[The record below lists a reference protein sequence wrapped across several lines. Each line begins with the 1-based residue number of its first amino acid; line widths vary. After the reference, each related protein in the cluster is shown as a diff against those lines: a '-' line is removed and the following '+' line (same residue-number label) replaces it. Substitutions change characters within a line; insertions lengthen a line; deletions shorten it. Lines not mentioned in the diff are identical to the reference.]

1 MEDYA
6 KKGMKKIMLLFVV
19 IFGLITVAGCQEFV
33 TTTDATISVENANLV
48 LEVGDE
54 FNLIPRV
61 EGLNVAPQF
70 SFVSSDTTVFTV
82 SSNGLIIAVG
92 PGIGFLNINLL
103 NGTAPQ
109 LKLTVEVVE
118 EDATSGGED
127 NPIEDNPTE
136 DTYTIANGDIN
147 IEVGQEVVLQ
157 VLKGSSLYTGA
168 ITWLSNNA
176 AAATVD
182 ANGTVRGVEA
192 GNAKIIAVING
203 KPMSIDVVVRVKS
216 VVTISPTSL
225 IINGSNFVNTT
236 DSIIL
241 TATPNQGAIVGG
253 LTWKSSDDTK
263 ATVNNFGIVTG
274 VSTGIVTITASLS
287 DDLTVFGTFTLFVK
301 ELETSASPITS
312 ITLSGAS
319 EVLVGN
325 KAKLNVSYT
334 PADEPASFKFTS
346 SNASIATVDANGW
359 VTGVA
364 GGSVQITASLI
375 GDPDKKAIFNV
386 TVIPLPASI
395 AITGAANVGYGQNIL
410 LTAVV
415 SPLGA
420 NSTVIWSTN
429 NASVATVDVN
439 GRVTGIAEGTATI
452 TATSIVSASIKATH
466 NITVTDPKSIT
477 LNPSSLALG
486 VGSNQT
492 IIATVVAASLTDKS
506 VVWSSGNPAVA
517 TVDANGKVTAV
528 AVGSTTII
536 AKLNADNSTQAQ
548 ATVTV
553 TEAPL
558 PVITISASSASIAA
572 GTTKTLTA
580 TVTNTTN
587 TAVTWTS
594 SNTSVA
600 TVNSS
605 GVVSGV
611 AAGSAVITATSVAN
625 NSVSATCAITVTA
638 QLMPELTVSPTSGS
652 IYVGEPLQITAT
664 VTNVSNTA
672 VTWTSSNTGIATVSS
687 TGVVTGK
694 AAGSATIT
702 VTSVAN
708 TSVKK
713 TVAITVKAVPS
724 GTIILSA
731 EPGASLK
738 VGATGYQIYV
748 RDTAGTA
755 LSRLE
760 CTFITSDASV
770 ATVSAYGTIS
780 ALKVGNVVITAIHSK
795 GKGTIAIA
803 VVSST
808 TVTGL
813 VGTYNE
819 GSRLA
824 YNSLGYGV
832 EHSRYSGTTKYT
844 SSGSLVSQR
853 VSVLTVDTSRRA
865 KVVVWTRFSSA
876 SRWSMNQVAT
886 LAANYESNHSSW
898 KVLAAINADFY
909 DIWPRG
915 ALAYQTMGTIMID
928 THVYKST
935 VTSTTDFVSEG
946 SDTNYKTL
954 GFPNDGTANSIIQGT
969 PTKALKLRVYNSSG
983 TQVGI
988 FDVTGRNSNPGT
1000 GAVSVFYATYNS
1012 SHAAVARSVSKPS
1025 SGKLFVVG
1033 TGVRVLANSGTD
1045 FYGRGP
1051 VSNAN
1056 ASSAS
1061 LGENQFAIASN
1072 NATLNNLVANGYTLK
1087 VQYEFS
1093 GAFAGIREATN
1104 ATRGFILNAA
1114 AVDAQTCINSR
1125 SDMGA
1130 RHPRS
1135 MIGRR
1140 ADGTIVIVAAD
1151 GRQTNMSGVR
1161 VEEMQAIMA
1170 KYGCVQAHNMDGGG
1184 STRLMIRTGSSYGTT
1199 ASFTAA
1205 NSPSENRSV
1214 TSVVLVVAPR

>member
-1 MEDYA
+1 MQ
-6 KKGMKKIMLLFVV
+6 KKGMKKIMLFFVV
-19 IFGLITVAGCQEFV
+19 VFGLITVAGCQEFI
-33 TTTDATISVENANLV
+33 TTTNDAIISVENTNLV

-54 FNLIPRV
+54 SDLIPRV
-61 EGLNVAPQF
+61 DGLGIVPQF

-92 PGIGFLNINLL
+92 PGIGFLYVNLL

-109 LKLTVEVVE
+109 LKLTVEVVQE
-118 EDATSGGED
+118 TLTDDNPNED
-127 NPIEDNPTE
+127 NQNEDKPTA
-136 DTYTIANGDIN
+136 DTYKIANGNIN
-147 IEVGQEVVLQ
+147 IEVGEEVELQ
-157 VLKGSSLYTGA
+157 VLKGNAFYNGA
-168 ITWLSNNA
+168 INWLSNNSDV
-176 AAATVD
+176 ATVD
-182 ANGTVRGVEA
+182 QTGKVKAIAA

-203 KPMSIDVVVRVKS
+203 FPVTIDVIVRIKS

-225 IINGSNFVNTT
+225 IINGSNFVNTS

-241 TATPNQGAIVGG
+241 TASPDKGAIVGG
-253 LTWKSSDDTK
+253 LTWESDNEDI
-263 ATVNNFGIVTG
+263 ATVNDFGIVTG

-287 DDLTVFGTFTLFVK
+287 NDSDVFGTFTLFVK
-301 ELETSASPITS
+301 EAETSASPITS
-312 ITLSGAS
+312 INIIGAN
-319 EVLVGN
+319 EVLAGN
-325 KAKLNVSYT
+325 KIKLNVAYT
-334 PADEPASFKFTS
+334 PANEPATFRFTS
-346 SNASIATVDANGW
+346 SNVSVATVDAAGW

-364 GGSVQITASLI
+364 GGTTQITASLI
-375 GDPDKKAIFNV
+375 GDPEKKAIFSV
-386 TVIPLPASI
+386 TVIPLPTSI
-395 AITGAANVGYGQNIL
+395 AITGAANVGYGQNVL

-415 SPLGA
+415 TPLGA
-420 NSTVIWSTN
+420 NTTVNWSTSN
-429 NASVATVDVN
+429 PNVATVDVN
-439 GRVTGIAEGTATI
+439 GRVTGIAEGTVTI

-466 NITVTDPKSIT
+466 TLTVTDPRSIT
-477 LNPSSLALG
+477 LNPSSLALS
-486 VGSNQT
+486 VGASQT
-492 IIATVVAASLTDKS
+492 IIATVVASSLTDKS
-506 VVWSSGNPAVA
+506 VAWSSGNTGIA

-528 AVGSTTII
+528 ATGSTTII

-553 TEAPL
+553 TDAPL
-558 PVITISASSASIAA
+558 PVVTLSANSATISA

-587 TAVTWTS
+587 TAVTWS
-594 SNTSVA
+594 SSATGVA
-600 TVNSS
+600 TVSSS
-605 GVVSGV
+605 GVVTGV
-611 AAGSAVITATSVAN
+611 AVGTATITATSVAN
-625 NSVSATCAITVTA
+625 NSVSATCTITVTA
-638 QLMPELTVSPTSGS
+638 ALLPEITVSPTSGS
-652 IYVGEPLQITAT
+652 IYVGQPFQITAT

-672 VTWTSSNTGIATVSS
+672 VTWTSSNTSIATVSS

-713 TVAITVKAVPS
+713 TIAITVKAVPS
-724 GTIILSA
+724 GTILLTA
-731 EPGASLK
+731 EPAASLK
-738 VGATGYQIYV
+738 VGASGYQIYV
-748 RDTAGTA
+748 RDTAGNA

-770 ATVSAYGTIS
+770 VTVSSYGTIS
-780 ALKVGNVVITAIHSK
+780 ALKVGNVVVTAIHSK

-824 YNSLGYGV
+824 YKSLGYGV

-865 KVVVWTRFSSA
+865 KVVMWTRFSSA
-876 SRWSMNQVAT
+876 SRWSYNQVAT
-886 LAANYESNHSSW
+886 LAANYEANNSGW
-898 KVLAAINADFY
+898 KVLAAINSDFY

-915 ALAYQTMGTIMID
+915 ALAYQTMGTLMCN

-935 VTSTTDFVSEG
+935 VTSTSDFVSPG
-946 SDTNYKTL
+946 SNTGYKTL
-954 GFPNDGTANSIIQGT
+954 GFPNDGTANSIIEGT

-983 TQVGI
+983 TQVGV
-988 FDVTGRNSNPGT
+988 FDVSGMNANPGT
-1000 GAVSVFYATYNS
+1000 GGVSVFYATYNS
-1012 SHAAVARSVSKPS
+1012 SHNAVARSVSKPS

-1033 TGVRVLANSGTD
+1033 TGVRVLANSGSD

-1061 LGENQFAIASN
+1061 LGENQFAISSN

-1104 ATRGFILNAA
+1104 ATRGFILNATA
-1114 AVDAQTCINSR
+1114 TPAQTCIDYR
-1125 SDMGA
+1125 SDLKD

-1151 GRQTNMSGVR
+1151 GRQTGMSGVR